1 MTGRARWL
9 SASEACGELGIDE
22 PQLLRM
28 IDHGKIPGYRIG
40 RHIQLRRVDVE
51 RAAYLLDLE
60 VELAESGE
68 QDRLRPPL
76 V

>member
-1 MTGRARWL
+1 
-9 SASEACGELGIDE
+9 
-22 PQLLRM
+22 M